1 MIVVSTID
9 GKKYLLNKS
18 KHYDNAKEL
27 VRLLVGKYAT
37 MHYVESVDGT
47 YILAKHIVTIKDS

>member
-37 MHYVESVDGT
+37 IDYVESVNGT
-47 YILAKHIVTIKDS
+47 YILTKNIVTVKDS

>member
-18 KHYDNAKEL
+18 KYYDNAKEL

-37 MHYVESVDGT
+37 MHYVKSVDGT
-47 YILAKHIVTIKDS
+47 YILTKNIVTVKDS